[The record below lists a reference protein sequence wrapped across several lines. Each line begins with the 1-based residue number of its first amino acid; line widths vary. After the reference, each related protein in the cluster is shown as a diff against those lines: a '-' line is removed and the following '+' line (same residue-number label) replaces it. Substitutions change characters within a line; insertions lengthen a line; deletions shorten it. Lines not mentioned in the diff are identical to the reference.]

1 MACRRLLKVGPTVRP
16 STLAKEAIM
25 AGKKNGTASAIADKV
40 EETAKEQT
48 HQVKEHA
55 QQVVHQGQEAMS
67 RVWDAGRHQFRA
79 ALNAQKDRAAGGIGD
94 VADLVK
100 QAGSQ
105 LREQGSAGGG
115 LIAENIAGRISA
127 FSESVHEKEIEEI
140 IADTE
145 KFGRSNPVAFLSIAA
160 LIGFVLVRFLKSS
173 GETTS
178 AA

>member
-1 MACRRLLKVGPTVRP
+1 
-16 STLAKEAIM
+16 M
-25 AGKKNGTASAIADKV
+25 AGKKNGTASAIVDKV

-48 HQVKEHA
+48 HQVKEQA
-55 QQVVHQGQEAMS
+55 QQVVHQGQEAMG

-79 ALNAQKDRAAGGIGD
+79 ALNAQKDRAAGGLGD

-115 LIAENIAGRISA
+115 SIADNIAGRITA
-127 FSESVHEKEIEEI
+127 LSESVHEKEIEEI
-140 IADTE
+140 ITETE

-160 LIGFVLVRFLKSS
+160 LLGFILARFLKSS
-173 GETTS
+173 GQASS